1 MLHLMRKHAGSWMIK
16 VVLGVIVIVFI
27 FWGVGSYRSQHGS
40 RVAVVNG
47 ETISVDEYRN
57 TYEQLLDQYRRQ
69 FGNALDEKLLKT
81 LNLRKQALDQLI
93 NQRLLLQAADR
104 LDLQV
109 TDQEV
114 VSTIQNIKAFQE
126 DGRFSARRYQRV
138 LAANRLTPE
147 AFEANMRMDL
157 LASKV
162 RAFVQSTAKVSEA
175 EAREQFDWREE
186 QRRIGYVAFDPAAY
200 RDITISPEDLKAYF
214 SSHQDAYQVPP
225 KVKVAYVR
233 VGFKDLEAKAQVSE
247 EDISEYFEQNRDQ
260 YATPKKVR
268 ARHILF
274 RLDPNASQE
283 TLDAVRLKAQKVLD
297 EARAGADF
305 AKLAEKY
312 SEDPG
317 SKKQGGD
324 LGFFTRDKMVKP
336 FSDAAFS
343 MKPGQISD
351 LVATRFGWHIIKVEQ
366 VHEAKEPK
374 LSEVHDKIRDK
385 LVQDAAR
392 TQAYDKAEE
401 LYDAT
406 YGAHLVDVA
415 KKQGLDVHETDFF
428 DRHGAV
434 KGIKASEKFAEL
446 AFSLDDEEVS
456 EPLELSDGY
465 YLLEVIERK
474 QASVPPLESVAEKVR
489 EDLLEVRRDEAARKA
504 AEQFL
509 AAVKK
514 DGKAFDDQAR
524 TLKLEVKT
532 TEFFKR
538 SGPVPEIGF
547 ERELAAAAF
556 SLSASHPF
564 PDEVIKGRK
573 AYYVIRYKDE
583 KGADPA
589 AFKAKKAEIVAGLE
603 SQKRQALLD
612 DWLSALRHGGEVTI
626 QEGFLD

>member
-1 MLHLMRKHAGSWMIK
+1 MIK

-27 FWGVGSYRSQHGS
+27 FWGVGSYRSQRGS

-81 LNLRKQALDQLI
+81 LNVRKQALDKLI

-104 LDLQV
+104 LNLHV

-114 VSTIQNIKAFQE
+114 VNTIQNIKAFQQ

-138 LAANRLTPE
+138 LAANRLSPE

-157 LASKV
+157 VVSKV

-175 EAREQFDWREE
+175 EAREQFNWREE
-186 QRRIGYVAFDPAAY
+186 QRRIDYVAFDPASY

-214 SSHQDAYQVPP
+214 ASHQEAYQAPA
-225 KVKVAYVR
+225 KIKVAYVR
-233 VGFKDLEAKAQVSE
+233 VGFKDLESQSQVQE
-247 EDISEYFEQNRDQ
+247 EDISQYFEQNRDH
-260 YATPKKVR
+260 YGTPKKVR

-274 RLDPNASQE
+274 RLDPDAPQE
-283 TLDAVRLKAQKVLD
+283 TLDAVRAKAQKVLD
-297 EARAGADF
+297 QARAGADL

-317 SKKQGGD
+317 SKKRGGD

-351 LVATRFGWHIIKVEQ
+351 LVATRFGWHIIKVEAVQ
-366 VHEAKEPK
+366 QAKEPV

-392 TQAYDKAEE
+392 TLAYDKAEA

-406 YGAHLVDVA
+406 YGAHLMDVA
-415 KKQGLDVHETDFF
+415 KKKGLEVHETDFF
-428 DRHGAV
+428 DRRGAV
-434 KGIKASEKFAEL
+434 EGIKPSGKFTEL
-446 AFSLDDEEVS
+446 AFSLDDDEVS

-465 YLLEVIERK
+465 YLLEVVERK
-474 QASVPPLESVAEKVR
+474 EATIPPLEAVAEKVR
-489 EDLLEVRRDEAARKA
+489 EDLLDVRRDEAARKA

-514 DGKAFDDQAR
+514 EDKAFDQQAQ

-532 TEFFKR
+532 TEFFTR
-538 SGPVPEIGF
+538 SGSIPGIGF
-547 ERELAAAAF
+547 ERELVTAAF
-556 SLSASHPF
+556 SLSTFHPF
-564 PDEVIKGRK
+564 PEEVIKGRK
-573 AYYVIRYKDE
+573 AYYVIRYKG
-583 KGADPA
+583 KKAADPE
-589 AFKAKKAEIVAGLE
+589 AFKAKKAEMIASLE

-612 DWLSALRHGGEVTI
+612 DWLSALRNQGEVSI